1 MLKRILLIIC
11 ILISQLITAQKTIEM
26 TPYNGVY
33 KIDCKVNGIPME
45 FILDTG
51 ASDVSLSSTEALFL
65 IKQGLITEEDI
76 LGSTTYQNAN
86 GKILEGTK
94 IKLKTIEVAGIE
106 INDITATVV
115 DELKAPLLLGQSFLS
130 KLGPIEI
137 DGNKLTIKSEES
149 SDYKSNMMEG
159 IDFLNAFLENYQ
171 IENDTIHIVNAIVEL
186 RETEL
191 SGYSFWG
198 LKTDKNDDDKSS
210 AFIITIDDIQEIK
223 FENIEDNDVINDIIF
238 ISNPN
243 SDGFVYT
250 VGEDFYKTNRYTLQ
264 VCCTTP
270 KLRTRFMNALK
281 YVLDENKKFIDKKHK
296 F

>member
-1 MLKRILLIIC
+1 MLKKIFLLSFT
-11 ILISQLITAQKTIEM
+11 LISQLISAQKTIEM
-26 TPYNGVY
+26 IPYNGVY
-33 KIDCKVNGIPME
+33 QIDCKVNDIPMK

-51 ASDVSLSSTEALFL
+51 ASEVSLSSTEALFL

-76 LGSTTYQNAN
+76 LSPTKYRNAN
-86 GKILEGTK
+86 GEILEGTK
-94 IKLKTIEVAGIE
+94 IKLKTIEVAGLI

-115 DELKAPLLLGQSFLS
+115 DELNAPLLLGQSFLS
-130 KLGPIEI
+130 KLGTISI
-137 DGNKLTIKSEES
+137 DGNKLTIKSQEG
-149 SDYKSNMMEG
+149 SDYKSNMMDG
-159 IDFLNAFLENYQ
+159 IEFINDFFETFQ
-171 IENDTIHIVNAIVEL
+171 IENDTIHIQNTIVEL

-198 LKTDKNDDDKSS
+198 LKENLIDVDKSS
-210 AFIITIDDIQEIK
+210 AFVMIIDNIQEIT
-223 FENIEDNDVINDIIF
+223 FENIDDDINDIIF

-243 SDGFVYT
+243 SEGFIYT
-250 VGEDFYKTNRYTLQ
+250 VGEDFYRTNKYVLQ

-281 YVLDENKKFIDKKHK
+281 HILEENKKYIEKKHK